1 MENISLIFNHVSFS
15 YKSNIIL
22 EDINI
27 ILKDRGITIIYGDNG
42 AGKTTLL
49 RLMARILKS
58 DNGHIQFN
66 ENYKPSF
73 IFQKP
78 ILLRRTVHD
87 NLTHILTINNN
98 TSKVAA
104 SKMAMEM
111 LNKYNLDSISND
123 YVFKLSGGQQQ
134 MVSILRGLI
143 INPNIILC
151 DELTSNLDSKNRLIV
166 EDILI
171 KHSKTNKIVLVTQD
185 KNQLVNIADEIYEL
199 KNRRL
204 KIYERF

>member
-1 MENISLIFNHVSFS
+1 
-15 YKSNIIL
+15 
-22 EDINI
+22 
-27 ILKDRGITIIYGDNG
+27 
-42 AGKTTLL
+42 
-49 RLMARILKS
+49 
-58 DNGHIQFN
+58 
-66 ENYKPSF
+66 
-73 IFQKP
+73 
-78 ILLRRTVHD
+78 
-87 NLTHILTINNN
+87 
-98 TSKVAA
+98 
-104 SKMAMEM
+104 MAMEM

-204 KIYERF
+204 KII